1 MNKYALPALAAGF
14 VVILCGAAAPAS
26 ARGGDGDYCREYT
39 RQVTIG
45 GRVETS
51 YGYACL
57 QPDGQWLIDG
67 DRNRPLPSRAVYYDD
82 AQPVL
87 VSSRR
92 PVYYIDDDYR
102 GHKNHRHGH
111 DRGRKRDYDRYDR
124 GRVVY
129 YGVPSYYY
137 YP

>member
-14 VVILCGAAAPAS
+14 VVLLCGAAAPAS

-67 DRNRPLPSRAVYYDD
+67 DRNRPLPSQAVYYDEVPRFVP
-82 AQPVL
+82 QQ
-87 VSSRR
+87 RR
-92 PVYYIDDDYR
+92 PVYFIDDDHR
-102 GHKNHRHGH
+102 GHKSKRHRHD
-111 DRGRKRDYDRYDR
+111 DRRYNRYYDRDH
-124 GRVVY
+124 VVY
-129 YGVPSYYY
+129 YRVPSYYY
-137 YP
+137 HP